1 MDIND
6 MRAEMQ
12 LKNLYFPSITFKR
25 EAVVVGGELKID
37 VSRKLRHVD
46 DAYEVQ
52 LTVDIA
58 KDDISLSVIAIGVFV
73 FTQAVQDEESRDDM
87 AKINGAAIIFPFI
100 RSQITSLTAQPGMAP
115 IIIPALN
122 ITKLIDD

>member
-25 EAVVVGGELKID
+25 EAVVAGGELKID